1 MHNSDS
7 AALAAQVAMNTI
19 LAGDIG
25 ELTKGVN
32 QDISLMWEGKLFGYF
47 GIAGKRKQKGG
58 SNGFSASMHQYWP
71 ILCCLFLHMC
81 LLLIRKK
88 PLISFYHVCHSKGGS
103 FRR

>member
-58 SNGFSASMHQYWP
+58 QMGSAHQCINTDRY
-71 ILCCLFLHMC
+71 CVV
-81 LLLIRKK
+81 
-88 PLISFYHVCHSKGGS
+88 SFCICAYY
-103 FRR
+103 